1 MSPIEHRR
9 LPPHARQVASC
20 SGFSKVHLEQI
31 VSKERIVPIS
41 CSTYDMTTC
50 SRPQA
55 PPPAAF

>member
-31 VSKERIVPIS
+31 VFKERIVPC
-41 CSTYDMTTC
+41 CSTYDKTTY
-50 SRPQA
+50 SRPRA
-55 PPPAAF
+55 PPPAAS